1 MIAITSYFMK
11 ILMYSLIVIVALIHV
26 FFLTQQM
33 FQWDKGRKR
42 FDNFSDGQ
50 IAKVL
55 ASNQGLYNG
64 FLAAGMVW
72 GWLSPANSVEI
83 WTFFLSF
90 IAIAGIYG
98 SVTLTVGSDSPNKP
112 YQPKPLAIIAQTIP
126 AIIALI
132 LVRSGFS

>member
-1 MIAITSYFMK
+1 
-11 ILMYSLIVIVALIHV
+11 MYSLIVIVALIHV

-33 FQWDKGRKR
+33 FRWTKGRER

-64 FLAAGMVW
+64 FLAAGMLW
-72 GWLSPANSVEI
+72 GWLSPSHSVEI

-98 SVTLTVGSDSPNKP
+98 SITLTVGSDIPNKP
-112 YQPKPLAIIAQTIP
+112 YKLKPLAIIAQTIP

-132 LVRSGFS
+132 LVRLGSS